1 MTPKSQSASTRAG
14 VQDFAGRVGWD
25 VTMSLDGFV
34 AGSGDGPEL
43 PLGKNG
49 NQLFD
54 WYFKGDTPSTYDA
67 SFKLS
72 PTDAKLFDQGVK
84 TVGAIVAGRRTYDI
98 SRGWD
103 GSFFIPVPFFVL
115 THKAPVEVPKGTTT
129 FTFVTDGIESAIK
142 QAKVAAGDKMV
153 GLMGASVARQCIE
166 IGLLDELHIHI
177 VHVLLGD
184 GVRLFDHLG
193 TYLVE
198 LERTRVIES
207 SYVTHLNFNVVK

>member
-1 MTPKSQSASTRAG
+1 
-14 VQDFAGRVGWD
+14 
-25 VTMSLDGFV
+25 MSLDGFV
-34 AGSGDGPEL
+34 AGSGDGLEL

-49 NQLFD
+49 HRLFD
-54 WYFKGDTPSTYDA
+54 WYFKGDTPSAYDA

-72 PTDAKLFDQGVK
+72 ANDAKLFDEGVK

-98 SRGWD
+98 SRGWG

-115 THKAPVEVPKGTTT
+115 THKAPVEVPKGATS
-129 FTFVTDGIESAIK
+129 FTFVTDGIESALK
-142 QAKVAAGDKMV
+142 QAKAAAGDKMV

-166 IGLLDELHIHI
+166 IGRLDELHLHI

-193 TYLVE
+193 THLVE
-198 LERTRVIES
+198 LEGTSVIES
-207 SYVTHLNFNVVK
+207 SDVTHLSFNVVK